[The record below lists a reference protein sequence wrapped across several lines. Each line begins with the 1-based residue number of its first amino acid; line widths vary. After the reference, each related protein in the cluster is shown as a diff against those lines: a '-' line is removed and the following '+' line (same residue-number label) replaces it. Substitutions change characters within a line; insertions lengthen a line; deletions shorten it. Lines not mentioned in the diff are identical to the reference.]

1 MQFVSSDLI
10 VASSEDLP
18 EDDVDR
24 LFKKLQK
31 HDPPV
36 NIVKQILAR
45 IRQLPAGQQHQPSP
59 LPSEAETPSV
69 RGSQKEAGTSH

>member
-1 MQFVSSDLI
+1 MQFVLSDLI
-10 VASSEDLP
+10 ALSSEDLP

-31 HDPPV
+31 HEPPV

-45 IRQLPAGQQHQPSP
+45 VRQLPAGQQYRPSP
-59 LPSEAETPSV
+59 LPPESGTPPACEN
-69 RGSQKEAGTSH
+69 QKEAGASH

>member
-10 VASSEDLP
+10 VASLEDLP

-36 NIVKQILAR
+36 NIVKQILDR

-59 LPSEAETPSV
+59 LPTEAETPAG
-69 RGSQKEAGTSH
+69 RGGQKEAGTSH

>member
-1 MQFVSSDLI
+1 MQFVLSDLI
-10 VASSEDLP
+10 ALSSEDLP

-31 HDPPV
+31 HEPPV

-45 IRQLPAGQQHQPSP
+45 IRQLPSDQQYQPTP
-59 LPSEAETPSV
+59 LPSETETPPAC
-69 RGSQKEAGTSH
+69 GNQKEA